1 MKSASNAADVIQL
14 EVQGRVGLI
23 RIHRPDAMNAL
34 NDAVMNGLRD
44 ALNQLE
50 ADAGIGCVVLTGSEK
65 VFAAGADIVAMQHLD
80 FAQAYSTDFIT
91 RNWERLRTFRKPVIA
106 AVSGFAL
113 GGGCELAMMCD
124 LVFASETARF
134 GQPEIKIGTL
144 PGCGGTQR
152 LPRAV
157 GKALAMDLCM
167 TGRLMD
173 AQEALRAGLVS
184 RVLPANRLLEEA
196 LATAQKIAGYSLPA
210 LMMMKEAVNRAYE
223 GPLSEGI
230 WFERRMLHSS
240 FALLLWKNARPSSLT
255 ADPSRHRHGGAP
267 NGLRPQPR
275 RVIFWLQGVR
285 RDGPAGL
292 RCAHGLVFCCTRA
305 AIWSAAPVPCAVNP
319 AATPCLSAAGR
330 FWLTFHLPTQ
340 RCTGISMPTMAL
352 IMLSM

>member
-1 MKSASNAADVIQL
+1 MTNQVIQL
-14 EVQGRVGLI
+14 EILDRVGLI

-44 ALNQLE
+44 ALDQLE
-50 ADAGIGCVVLTGSEK
+50 ADAGMGCIVLTGSEK
-65 VFAAGADIVAMQHLD
+65 VFAAGADIVAMQNMD

-91 RNWERLRTFRKPVIA
+91 RNWERLRTCRKPVIA

-144 PGCGGTQR
+144 PGAGGTQR

-173 AQEALRAGLVS
+173 ANEALRAGLVS
-184 RVLPANRLLEEA
+184 RVLSADTLLEET
-196 LATAQKIAGYSLPA
+196 LAIAKKISGYSLPA

-223 GPLSEGI
+223 SPLSEGI
-230 WFERRMLHSS
+230 WFERRMLHAS
-240 FALLLWKNARPSSLT
+240 FALKDQKEGMQAFVEKRVPT
-255 ADPSRHRHGGAP
+255 FVHG
-267 NGLRPQPR
+267 
-275 RVIFWLQGVR
+275 
-285 RDGPAGL
+285 
-292 RCAHGLVFCCTRA
+292 
-305 AIWSAAPVPCAVNP
+305 
-319 AATPCLSAAGR
+319 
-330 FWLTFHLPTQ
+330 
-340 RCTGISMPTMAL
+340 
-352 IMLSM
+352 

>member
-1 MKSASNAADVIQL
+1 MSTAATPGVVQL
-14 EVQGRVGLI
+14 ELQDRVALI
-23 RIHRPDAMNAL
+23 RIHRPEAMNAL

-44 ALNQLE
+44 ALDRVE
-50 ADAGIGCVVLTGSEK
+50 ADANIACVVLTGSDT

-80 FAQAYSTDFIT
+80 FAQAYSEDFIT

-124 LVFASETARF
+124 LVFASDTARF

-184 RVLPANRLLEEA
+184 RVIPADRLLEEA
-196 LATAQKIAGYSLPA
+196 LATAQKMASYSLPA
-210 LMMMKEAVNRAYE
+210 LMMMKETVNRAFE
-223 GPLSEGI
+223 SPLSEGI
-230 WFERRMLHSS
+230 WFERRMLHAT
-240 FALLLWKNARPSSLT
+240 FALHDQKEGMSAFVEKRP
-255 ADPSRHRHGGAP
+255 PQFQHR
-267 NGLRPQPR
+267 
-275 RVIFWLQGVR
+275 
-285 RDGPAGL
+285 
-292 RCAHGLVFCCTRA
+292 
-305 AIWSAAPVPCAVNP
+305 
-319 AATPCLSAAGR
+319 
-330 FWLTFHLPTQ
+330 
-340 RCTGISMPTMAL
+340 
-352 IMLSM
+352 